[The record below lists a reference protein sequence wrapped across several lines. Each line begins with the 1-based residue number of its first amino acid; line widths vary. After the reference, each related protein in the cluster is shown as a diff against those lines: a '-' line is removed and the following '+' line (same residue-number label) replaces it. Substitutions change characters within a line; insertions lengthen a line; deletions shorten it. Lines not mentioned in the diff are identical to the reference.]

1 MWARYRDIFF
11 DNWNKHQETKCFGYL
26 SSNTKKFNLDD
37 LAKGFLFHKYLIPL
51 SAHSDFN
58 LDQKTQYWK
67 SIDSLLQNLDLLI
80 EKTDYEIIKFT
91 LNTAISHTEYFK
103 KFDGKVGV
111 DEEQWLSCD
120 KPKEIQKPNIIFG
133 DCLFVHYAF
142 FTQVQYIDNTDI
154 LELYKDISINIK

>member
-103 KFDGKVGV
+103 KFDGKNYPE
-111 DEEQWLSCD
+111 DEKCFYTVNNKSETEYLDSFYGLYVMTTSYLSG
-120 KPKEIQKPNIIFG
+120 KIWFKRGYIINNRF
-133 DCLFVHYAF
+133 
-142 FTQVQYIDNTDI
+142 N
-154 LELYKDISINIK
+154 